1 MLTNSIKR
9 TPPPKKDGDA
19 KLWQINDM
27 CFMLCLLRKIDLFV
41 FWLEIL
47 LLSLDIYFSHNCL
60 SF

>member
-27 CFMLCLLRKIDLFV
+27 CFMLCLLRKVHLSFA
-41 FWLEIL
+41 WLEEL
-47 LLSLDIYFSHNCL
+47 LLYFDKYFSHDT
-60 SF
+60 